1 MAQDSESRTTE
12 NEGEQLDDEEVQ
24 LGAFDLD
31 GDGKVSPVE
40 DLRADLGLLDAR
52 LQQVAEEGGVKGKI
66 ADAAHHVVDRLDN
79 D

>member
-1 MAQDSESRTTE
+1 MADDPAPDSTDDDTLDE
-12 NEGEQLDDEEVQ
+12 NEVQ

-31 GDGKVSPVE
+31 GDGKVSTVE
-40 DLRADLGLLDAR
+40 DTRATLGLLDAR
-52 LQQVAEEGGVKGKI
+52 LEQVAHEGGIKGKI